1 MVSAVAQNLIHM
13 LGSLCRAIR
22 ICVYLALDSIARFRP
37 VSRGN
42 VVIVLRLD
50 AIGDFFI
57 WMQSGAVEI
66 SRYARQDRGRSVL
79 LANSAWAEYAAST
92 GLWDQVI
99 GVQPTRLMR
108 NPAYRLRLMW
118 RVRGL
123 GARLLIQPR
132 SARVFLQEDCIARV
146 AGTAHRVG
154 NSGTHLNITPLL
166 MKVGDRFYDR
176 LIEVNRQR
184 DKHEMT
190 RNEEFV
196 RGLTGGNSTRFD
208 FPVPS
213 GEPSD
218 RPIVVVLGAGQTGRV
233 WPLEKL
239 AQLLRQVR
247 REYAL
252 VRILVLGTSSDKEAA
267 ERLQD
272 LAEIEIENQVG
283 ATGVGEYV
291 AAIAGARMVICNDT
305 SAYHIAMAFGRRV
318 LCFLGGGHFG
328 WFAPYP
334 PSYSRNAIVLSAPME
349 CFWCNWECRYPREA
363 GGAFRCVASIPV
375 ETAWRS
381 VSLLMGEEEAC

>member
-1 MVSAVAQNLIHM
+1 MVSAVAQNLTPM
-13 LGSLCRAIR
+13 LGSLCRALR
-22 ICVYLALDSIARFRP
+22 ICAYLLLDSIARFRP
-37 VSRGN
+37 VPRRD

-66 SRYARQDRGRSVL
+66 SRYARQAHGRSVL
-79 LANSAWAEYAAST
+79 LASSAWAEYAAST
-92 GLWDQVI
+92 GLWDEVI
-99 GVQPTRLMR
+99 GVRPAWLMR
-108 NPAYRLRLMW
+108 NPVYRLRFMW

-123 GARLLIQPR
+123 GTKLLIQPR

-146 AGTAHRVG
+146 ASTAHRIG
-154 NSGTHLNITPLL
+154 NSGTYLNTTPRL
-166 MKVGDRFYDR
+166 MKLGDRFYDR
-176 LIEVNRQR
+176 LIDVNRQR

-196 RGLTGGNSTRFD
+196 FGLTGGNSTRFD
-208 FPVPS
+208 FSAPS

-218 RPIVVVLGAGQTGRV
+218 RSIVVVLGAGQAGRV

-239 AQLLRQVR
+239 AQLLKQVR
-247 REYAL
+247 CKYPL
-252 VRILVLGTSSDKEAA
+252 TRIVVLGTSSDRKAA
-267 ERLQD
+267 ERLRGLSGID
-272 LAEIEIENQVG
+272 MEDQVG
-283 ATGVGEYV
+283 ATGLGEYV
-291 AAIAGARMVICNDT
+291 AAIAAAKLVICNDT

-334 PSYSRNAIVLSAPME
+334 PSYSSNAIVLSATMD
-349 CFWCNWECRYPREA
+349 CFWCNWECKYPREA

-375 ETAWRS
+375 EAALRS
-381 VSLLMGEEEAC
+381 VSLMMGEDGVC

>member
-1 MVSAVAQNLIHM
+1 MVSAVAQNLIDM

-22 ICVYLALDSIARFRP
+22 ICAYLALDSIARFRP
-37 VSRGN
+37 TRRGD

-66 SRYARQDRGRSVL
+66 SRYARRDRGRSVL
-79 LANSAWAEYAAST
+79 LANSAWAQYAVST
-92 GLWDQVI
+92 GLWDEVI
-99 GVQPTRLMR
+99 GVRPTRLMR
-108 NPAYRLRLMW
+108 NPVYRLRLMW

-123 GARLLIQPR
+123 GAKLLIQPR

-146 AGTAHRVG
+146 ASTAHRVG
-154 NSGTHLNITPLL
+154 NSGTHLNTTPLL

-196 RGLTGGNSTRFD
+196 LGLTGWSSTKFD
-208 FPVPS
+208 FPL
-213 GEPSD
+213 PSD
-218 RPIVVVLGAGQTGRV
+218 HASSRSIVVVLGAGQAGRV
-233 WPLEKL
+233 WPLENL
-239 AQLLRQVR
+239 AQLLVYVR
-247 REYAL
+247 REYPL
-252 VRILVLGTSSDKEAA
+252 MRILVLGTSSDEKAA
-267 ERLQD
+267 ERLRE
-272 LAEIEIENQVG
+272 LAEIDIENQVG
-283 ATGVGEYV
+283 ATRVGEYV
-291 AAIAGARMVICNDT
+291 AAIAAARLVICNDT

-334 PSYSRNAIVLSAPME
+334 PSYSSNAIVLSTPME

-375 ETAWRS
+375 EAARRS
-381 VSLLMGEEEAC
+381 VSLLMGEEGAC